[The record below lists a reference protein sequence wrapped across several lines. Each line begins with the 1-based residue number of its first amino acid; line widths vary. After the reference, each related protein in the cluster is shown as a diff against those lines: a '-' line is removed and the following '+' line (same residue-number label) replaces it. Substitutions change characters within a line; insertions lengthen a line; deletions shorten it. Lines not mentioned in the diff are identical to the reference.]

1 MHVEYLNHGIT
12 LKMVRIPEGAF
23 LMGAPECE
31 DGHCRDESPLHEVKV
46 PTFAMGQFL
55 VTQAQYEC
63 VL

>member
-31 DGHCRDESPLHEVKV
+31 DGHYNDFGFRVACNVMQQTSYYLAPV
-46 PTFAMGQFL
+46 G
-55 VTQAQYEC
+55 
-63 VL
+63 